1 MNTAVATAPI
11 KEMLDR
17 IQRLEPGQRQL
28 FQGVSW
34 QAYEALLEQLG
45 NNRALRTT
53 YTKGDLEVMAPLHR
67 HEIDKETLTAMGRIL
82 AKGYGLRALA
92 AGSTTFKR
100 PDLWLSA
107 EPDSCYYLRDVTK
120 VIGKERIELG
130 IDPPPDLVIEV
141 DVTSHSHSKIATY
154 AGFGVP
160 EFCRLEGAAIEI
172 YELIAGQ
179 YQLRSHSPT
188 FPGLQAHDLAAFL
201 EQSRAEG
208 QDIALD
214 AFEAWVGTFPK

>member
-17 IQRLEPGQRQL
+17 IHRLEPGQRQL

-45 NNRALRTT
+45 NNRALRTA

-67 HEIDKETLTAMGRIL
+67 HEIDKETLTAMVRIL

-100 PDLWLSA
+100 PDLGLSA

-141 DVTSHSHSKIATY
+141 DVTSHSHSKISTY
-154 AGFGVP
+154 ASFGVP
-160 EFCRLEGAAIEI
+160 EFWRLEGAAIEI

-179 YQLRSHSPT
+179 YQLRAHSPT

-201 EQSRAEG
+201 EQSRAAG

-214 AFEAWVGTFPK
+214 AFEAWVGTLPK